1 MGQFVLMFAGLA
13 VFYYAALAAGIT
25 SVAAVAATGHRL
37 RRWAHQ
43 LDPDWFTLGAI
54 CLYICLLKAA
64 ASLFG
69 SGAVL
74 LLIFGPM
81 LALAASVWIAG
92 AVSMVRK

>member
-1 MGQFVLMFAGLA
+1 MGQIVLMFVGCA
-13 VFYYAALAAGIT
+13 VFYYIALAAGIT

-43 LDPDWFTLGAI
+43 IDVDWISWGAI
-54 CLYICLLKAA
+54 CLFICLLKAA